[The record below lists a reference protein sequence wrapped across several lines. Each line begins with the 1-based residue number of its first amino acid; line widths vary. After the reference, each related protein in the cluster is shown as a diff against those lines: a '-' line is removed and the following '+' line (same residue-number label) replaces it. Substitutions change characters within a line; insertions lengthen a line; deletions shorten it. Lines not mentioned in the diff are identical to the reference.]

1 MARWDR
7 RTRLTAALGLR
18 DETKRGLASASRGF
32 QGYLSGM
39 SRNTGM
45 AGMAVTGA
53 LSGNAAFAAAGMGAA
68 FAGFAG
74 SAISE
79 FIMLEKKWAEVTTLM
94 PTLHKE
100 ALDKMKG
107 QIDEFARESGTT
119 LADAYNATYQA
130 VSAGVDPTRTK
141 EFLEVAHMAAAA
153 GVTDLTT
160 SVNGLT
166 NALNAYGLE
175 TTETLKLSDDMFTAV
190 RLGKTTFG
198 EMAASLGMVMPIA
211 SSLNTEFQELTAASA
226 ALTAAGNT
234 QAMAA
239 TQIRSALV
247 ALAKDTEAR
256 NLFESVTGM
265 TYPEFQQQGG
275 TLQEALKIIVDEA
288 NRLGVD
294 IPKAFGRVEATTAA
308 LVLAGEGAEI
318 FNQGMANTVGAT
330 EEAFKVMSETTD
342 YRLNIIKSQWE
353 NFKVTTGKVFTDTG
367 KGFLG
372 YVHDMQSIW
381 GGHTIAEKEAMKVSE
396 ENWRRYGRNQQA
408 IFDHIAQGRR
418 NILAR
423 ELAGG
428 FQPGPVPGVPT
439 APPHIQTGPGSV
451 GEWLFGV
458 SGMGAGGGDVWALGD
473 MNRRFNDVLLGNIRE
488 TYATYGGGGG
498 GGGRLEGAV
507 RENTEALRLL
517 RMMMEEELEEQR
529 KWQTRPADAPVMPEW
544 LQASDARFDS
554 RRVTNALAGGRL

>member
-53 LSGNAAFAAAGMGAA
+53 LSGNAAFAASGMGAA

-79 FIMLEKKWAEVTTLM
+79 FIQLEKKWAEVTTLM
-94 PTLHKE
+94 PTLHEE
-100 ALDKMKG
+100 ALGVMKG
-107 QIDEFARESGTT
+107 QIDEFARETGTA

-130 VSAGVDPTRTK
+130 VSAGIDPTRTK
-141 EFLEVAHMAAAA
+141 GFLEVAHMAAAA

-160 SVNGLT
+160 SVDGLT

-175 TTETLKLSDDMFTAV
+175 TRQTLKLSDDMFTAV

-198 EMAASLGMVMPIA
+198 EMAASLGLVMPIA

-234 QAMAA
+234 QSIAA

-265 TYPEFQQQGG
+265 SYPEFQEQGG

-288 NRLGVD
+288 KRLGVD
-294 IPKAFGRVEATTAA
+294 IPKAFGRVEGATAA
-308 LVLAGEGAEI
+308 LVLAGEGAET
-318 FNQGMANTVGAT
+318 FKKGMADTAGAT
-330 EEAFKVMSETTD
+330 EEAFAVMADTTD

-353 NFKVTTGKVFTDTG
+353 GFKTNTGKIFTDIS
-367 KGFLG
+367 KGFVG

-381 GGHTIAEKEAMKVSE
+381 GGKTIAEKEAMKVSE
-396 ENWRRYGRNQQA
+396 ENWRKYARNRQRLQNA
-408 IFDHIAQGRR
+408 INRI
-418 NILAR
+418 
-423 ELAGG
+423 GG
-428 FQPGPVPGVPT
+428 ETWDRHLRTQLGGGSQTWAVPGMGPAVT
-439 APPHIQTGPGSV
+439 QAGPGSV
-451 GEWLFGV
+451 GEWLMGV
-458 SGMGAGGGDVWALGD
+458 SGMGAGGGDVWALSD
-473 MNRRFNDVLLGNIRE
+473 MNRRFGDVLLGNIRDA
-488 TYATYGGGGG
+488 YSVYGGAG
-498 GGGRLEGAV
+498 GGGRWWGPVGGGGAGEHGGFAAV
-507 RENTEALRLL
+507 ADDVGRRTGRTAEV
-517 RMMMEEELEEQR
+517 
-529 KWQTRPADAPVMPEW
+529 ADA
-544 LQASDARFDS
+544 AC
-554 RRVTNALAGGRL
+554 